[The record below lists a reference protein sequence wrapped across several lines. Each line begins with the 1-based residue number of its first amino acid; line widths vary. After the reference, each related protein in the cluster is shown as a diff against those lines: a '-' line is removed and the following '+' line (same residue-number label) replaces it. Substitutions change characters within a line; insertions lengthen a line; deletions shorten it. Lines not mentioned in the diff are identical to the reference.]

1 MDFMLFFQA
10 LLALF
15 IVLGLMLLLFWFAKY
30 CEVKGCKNPFFKK
43 LNIRNRLSVVEVK
56 RVDAKNTL
64 VIARCDDD
72 EYVLLLGN
80 TSSLLLKTNKVS
92 KNV

>member
-15 IVLGLMLLLFWFAKY
+15 VVLGLMLLLFWFVKY
-30 CEVKGCKNPFFKK
+30 CEVKGCKNPFFRK
-43 LNIRNRLSVVEVK
+43 LNIQNRLSVVEVK

-72 EYVLLLGN
+72 EYVILLGN
-80 TSSLLLKTNKVS
+80 TNSLLLKANKVN

>member
-15 IVLGLMLLLFWFAKY
+15 VVLGLMLLLFWFMKY
-30 CEVKGCKNPFFKK
+30 CEVKGCKNPFFRK
-43 LNIRNRLSVVEVK
+43 LNIQNRLSVVEVK

-72 EYVLLLGN
+72 EYVILLGN
-80 TSSLLLKTNKVS
+80 TSSLLLKANKVN